1 VRLCRPTVWVTVRHV
16 TTNLHLWRW
25 QPVRW
30 SGLSATLRFLWDGL
44 SANERRVLA
53 AVASRLSPYQAQAR
67 AMAGLASASSAQ
79 RAGQALLERAILE
92 REDGGGLRIVDPLLA
107 RWVRRHAGAR
117 ISVYVVPQPGGSFV
131 VTDGPPVASAR
142 SQPASLEEAEQE
154 ADRIAAGRA
163 GADVMVHDTDDPS
176 RLGGRPVGARSGRRA
191 GQLRAPEHYLL
202 QRDVED
208 LRQAVVRELEPSQEV
223 RPRHERA
230 ARVRLR
236 ARVGVRRRLE
246 AVFHLERVHA
256 HHRDEAPARVLRL
269 EGRDRGREQHMV
281 ALLQGERLASV
292 SDQAHTT

>member
-16 TTNLHLWRW
+16 TTSLDLWRSE
-25 QPVRW
+25 PVRW

-53 AVASRLSPYQAQAR
+53 AVASRLSSYQAQAR

-79 RAGQALLERAILE
+79 RAGQALLEGAILE

-107 RWVRRHAGAR
+107 RWVRRQAGAR

-154 ADRIAAGRA
+154 ADRIAAGPCRRH
-163 GADVMVHDTDDPS
+163 VMIHDTDDPS
-176 RLGGRPVGARSGRRA
+176 RLGSRPVGAKSGRRA
-191 GQLRAPEHYLL
+191 GHSARLSVTCSSGTLKTFARRWSGSSSLLRKSDRGMSA
-202 QRDVED
+202 R
-208 LRQAVVRELEPSQEV
+208 
-223 RPRHERA
+223 RA
-230 ARVRLR
+230 YAS
-236 ARVGVRRRLE
+236 ARVGVRRRLKP
-246 AVFHLERVHA
+246 VLHLERVHA
-256 HHRDEAPARVLRL
+256 HHRDEAPARVLQL
-269 EGRDRGREQHMV
+269 ERRDRRREQHVV
-281 ALLQGERLASV
+281 ALPQGERLAPV